1 MTITED
7 VKLFFRGIPNSYT
20 QVFFSDNR
28 VFAII
33 LVAVTFIDLYGGIM
47 GLLSVVTTNLVGFL
61 LGFNKRIISKGIYGF
76 NSLLVGLAMGVYFEP
91 GILLIMIVVLGSIL
105 TLFISVSLQ
114 GVIGKYALPFLSIP
128 FLISVWVMTLA
139 TREFT
144 ALGISERGIYTFN
157 DLYMIGG
164 STLVSLYEWWNALN
178 IAQSLRIYLISLG
191 AILFQYNILSGLLL
205 AIGLFYYSRI
215 SFFLSLLGFYTAFV
229 FYELIGASISE
240 LSYSYIGFNYILTSI
255 AIGGFFI
262 IPSRRSYLWVI
273 ILIPMVALVTISLSS
288 IFSIFSLP
296 IYSLPF
302 NIVVLLFL
310 YVLKFREKPSEKL
323 SEVYIQQ
330 NSPEKN
336 LYSFHNH
343 LARFHHSGRL
353 PVRLPFLGK
362 WTVSQGHEG
371 EYTHKGDYRHAWDFI
386 ITDLEGKQFSGRGD
400 DPSDYFCFDKPV
412 LAAADGTVEY
422 IEDLIEDNVI
432 GELNVKNNWGNTVII
447 RHNDYL
453 FTSLSH
459 LKKESIPV
467 NVGERVKEG
476 DIIGKCGNSGR
487 SPYPHL
493 HFQVQGTPYIGSPT
507 LDYPISYYV
516 RTSDERFSLCSF
528 DRPGKDELVS
538 NIETNDLLYNAF
550 RFIPGKKF
558 TFEVDDNGHSG
569 KVEWEVQTD
578 PFNNTFIRC
587 LNSKSIAWFTNDG
600 NLLYFTHYE
609 GNKKALLYYFFLA
622 SFKVQQGYYQ
632 DMVLKDR
639 YPLNLLYKAPL
650 LTLQDIFAPFW
661 KFLSSEFELRYVA
674 VDNEISPTEI
684 TLESTA
690 SNILLGVELKRMDF
704 ILSVNEKGI
713 KQLDVNSDKFN
724 LRAKCTDC

>member
-1 MTITED
+1 M
-7 VKLFFRGIPNSYT
+7 
-20 QVFFSDNR
+20 
-28 VFAII
+28 
-33 LVAVTFIDLYGGIM
+33 
-47 GLLSVVTTNLVGFL
+47 
-61 LGFNKRIISKGIYGF
+61 
-76 NSLLVGLAMGVYFEP
+76 
-91 GILLIMIVVLGSIL
+91 
-105 TLFISVSLQ
+105 
-114 GVIGKYALPFLSIP
+114 
-128 FLISVWVMTLA
+128 
-139 TREFT
+139 
-144 ALGISERGIYTFN
+144 
-157 DLYMIGG
+157 
-164 STLVSLYEWWNALN
+164 
-178 IAQSLRIYLISLG
+178 
-191 AILFQYNILSGLLL
+191 
-205 AIGLFYYSRI
+205 
-215 SFFLSLLGFYTAFV
+215 
-229 FYELIGASISE
+229 
-240 LSYSYIGFNYILTSI
+240 
-255 AIGGFFI
+255 
-262 IPSRRSYLWVI
+262 
-273 ILIPMVALVTISLSS
+273 ILIPIVALVTISLSS
-288 IFSIFSLP
+288 IFSIFNLP

-343 LARFHHSGRL
+343 MARFHKSDKE

-371 EYTHKGDYRHAWDFI
+371 EHTHKGDYRHAWDFI
-386 ITDLEGKQFSGRGD
+386 ITDLEGKQFSGNGD
-400 DPSDYFCFDKPV
+400 YPGDYFCFDKPV
-412 LAAADGTVEY
+412 LAPADGTVEY
-422 IEDLIEDNVI
+422 IEDIIEDNII
-432 GELNVKNNWGNTVII
+432 GEVNVKKNWGNTVII
-447 RHNDYL
+447 RHNNNL

-467 NVGERVKEG
+467 SAGERVKAG

-493 HFQVQGTPYIGSPT
+493 HFQVQETPYIGSPT
-507 LDYPISYYV
+507 IDYPLSHYVLTRDDRFTLRSY
-516 RTSDERFSLCSF
+516 

-550 RFIPGKKF
+550 HFIPGKKF
-558 TFEVDDNGHSG
+558 TFEVVDNGHTG
-569 KVEWEVQTD
+569 KVEWEVLTD

-587 LNSKSIAWFTNDG
+587 LNTKSIAWFTNDG

-609 GNKKALLYYFFLA
+609 GDKKALLYYFFLA
-622 SFKVQQGYYQ
+622 SFQVQQGYYQ

-684 TLESTA
+684 TLESSA
-690 SNILLGVELKRMDF
+690 CNVLLGAELKRMNF

-724 LRAKCTDC
+724 LRAKCLDCYS